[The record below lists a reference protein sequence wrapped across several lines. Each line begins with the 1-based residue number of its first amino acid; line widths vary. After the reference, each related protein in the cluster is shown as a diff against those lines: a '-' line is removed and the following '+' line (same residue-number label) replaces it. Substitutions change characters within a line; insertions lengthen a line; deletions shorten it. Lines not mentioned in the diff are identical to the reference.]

1 MGIAGLKRGS
11 IFVYVGAVFAIA
23 ALGLNGVA
31 FGVFGYLK
39 NAALYE
45 EHQIDVKA
53 LRLIESVG
61 DEGEIEA
68 KLLELGLSLV
78 GSKEEVLKKAQTLES
93 FAYGKSL
100 KLDGSLYSL
109 YYKLPPPVKPS
120 FPVPLVGSLF
130 DESDKKP
137 NKKAPPNLKEPILLK
152 KLGQQP
158 NDYFDIFVYSSLAAN
173 LALAALF
180 WLIIRKLLPIL
191 HLRETIKR
199 FGDGDLSARSNMMG
213 GDEIAFV
220 GAEFDKS
227 AERIKELLE
236 ARALLVRN
244 LLHEL
249 KTPVTTAKLT
259 AALLKEERLK
269 ERLTGSFERIER
281 VIEESIWVERLAGGV
296 MKPSFKSLYLSECV
310 SEAIE
315 ILDAPMARVSI
326 DGEGSAYCDHRL
338 IVVAVKNLLDNA
350 LKHSNGDIKIAISD
364 STISIGSVGAPLERE
379 FESYLTPFC
388 ESKNKKSGL
397 GLGLW
402 ITDRIA
408 KLHDGSFCYERD
420 ANQNIFSIILINHNL
435 S

>member
-61 DEGEIEA
+61 DEGGIEA
-68 KLLELGLSLV
+68 KLLELGVSLV
-78 GSKEEVLKKAQTLES
+78 GSKEEVLKKAKTLES

-100 KLDGSLYSL
+100 ELGGSLYSL

-120 FPVPLVGSLF
+120 FPIPLVGSLF

-199 FGDGDLSARSNMMG
+199 FGEGDLNARSNMMG

-259 AALLKEERLK
+259 TALIKEERLK
-269 ERLTGSFERIER
+269 NRLEGSFDRMER
-281 VIEESIWVERLAGGV
+281 VIEESVWVERLAGGV
-296 MKPSFKSLYLSECV
+296 MKPSFAKSSLIDLAY
-310 SEAIE
+310 EALE
-315 ILDAPMARVSI
+315 LLDAPQERVSI
-326 DGEGSAYCDHRL
+326 VGEGLAYCDNRL
-338 IVVAVKNLLDNA
+338 AVIAIKNLIDNA
-350 LKHSNGDIKIAISD
+350 LKYSKSD
-364 STISIGSVGAPLERE
+364 VKISIDGSQISIISVGEPLERE
-379 FESYLTPFC
+379 FESYLVPFC

-402 ITDRIA
+402 IVYRIS
-408 KLHDGSFCYERD
+408 KLHGGDLRYIRKEGM
-420 ANQNIFSIILINHNL
+420 NIFALTLPRNQP
-435 S
+435 